1 MYVIHRNG
9 SYHLDLTRVP
19 QYFHEINLYNQD
31 RAHWVAVSSSSTSY
45 AQAASEIKSHIGSP
59 VAAPTPFLGCTIRQ
73 VYAFFKDHLRQPEHT
88 TAHHPFTHFTFFAV
102 DTECVQPSSSG
113 PRIPE
118 GWPYCGESG
127 YQILLCTDAPDFHE
141 SDAEPRLKTIR
152 LPLVAAFENVE
163 LLEDLII
170 TASELHRRIFEDPDV
185 MTLRLIPPAPLIP
198 IPPFTNDEDQEY
210 KMGTPAESRKR
221 KRQGLRLGEQSLRGA
236 GSL

>member
-1 MYVIHRNG
+1 MYVIHKNG

-19 QYFHEINLYNQD
+19 QYSHEINLDTQD

-45 AQAASEIKSHIGSP
+45 AQAASEIKSHFGSP
-59 VAAPTPFLGCTIRQ
+59 VAAPTPFLGCIIRQ
-73 VYAFFKDHLRQPEHT
+73 VYAFFKDHLLFSPSTQNAFNHLRLGHGFPKGGHT
-88 TAHHPFTHFTFFAV
+88 VGSLGTKFF
-102 DTECVQPSSSG
+102 S
-113 PRIPE
+113 
-118 GWPYCGESG
+118 
-127 YQILLCTDAPDFHE
+127 APTPQT
-141 SDAEPRLKTIR
+141 STKAMLSPRLKTIR

-210 KMGTPAESRKR
+210 KIGTPAESRKR

-236 GSL
+236 GSF